1 MTSKGVSVCLH
12 ISRYL
17 VFLDSLCIRV
27 RGFILLSKKMEE
39 QRKMERVLL
48 ISFLVMLIE
57 ISRSAVYVTIDYFD
71 IFTTFTYS

>member
-1 MTSKGVSVCLH
+1 MTSKGVSACLH

-27 RGFILLSKKMEE
+27 RGFIQLSKKMEE

-48 ISFLVMLIE
+48 LVFL
-57 ISRSAVYVTIDYFD
+57 
-71 IFTTFTYS
+71 